1 MNILFMG
8 TPEFSLPS
16 LEALLVSPWEVVGV
30 VTQPDRP
37 KGRGEKIQPSP
48 VKQRALQLQLPVL
61 QPEKI
66 KDPDF
71 LQKVS
76 KISPHV
82 IVVVAFGKIL
92 PLNLLQIPP
101 LGCINLHA
109 SLLPKYRGAA
119 PIQWALIHGET
130 ETGSTIILMNEGM
143 DEGDILSQ
151 EKMNIGKEDTYRDLS
166 LRLANQGASLL
177 IKTLRAREKNECF
190 PQKQDHRKAVPAPS
204 LKKQDGLI
212 DWNKPTS
219 HILNLIRGTDPWP
232 GAYTFLGPKR
242 LRIWKARVLP
252 KSSQKGSPGEI
263 LKSTMDGIEVATQ
276 QGVLVIKE
284 LQSESKKRMT
294 VASFLAGHSIETGTI
309 LGRI

>member
-1 MNILFMG
+1 MG

-16 LEALLVSPWEVVGV
+16 LEALLDSPWEVVGV

-37 KGRGEKIQPSP
+37 KGRGAKIQLSP
-48 VKQRALQLQLPVL
+48 IKQRALQLQLPVL

-76 KISPHV
+76 RISPQI

-119 PIQWALIHGET
+119 PIQWALIHGEE

-151 EKMNIGKEDTYRDLS
+151 EKMTIGKEETYRDLS

-177 IKTLRAREKNECF
+177 IKTLRDHERNECF

-212 DWNKPTS
+212 DWNKPAS
-219 HILNLIRGTDPWP
+219 HILNLMRGTDPWP

-252 KSSQKGSPGEI
+252 EGSQKGSPGEI
-263 LKSTMDGIEVATQ
+263 IKATVDGIEVATQ
-276 QGVLVIKE
+276 EGILLVKE

-294 VASFLAGHSIETGTI
+294 VSDFLAGHPIEIGITLGSI
-309 LGRI
+309 

>member
-1 MNILFMG
+1 MG

-16 LEALLVSPWEVVGV
+16 LEALLDSPWEVVGV

-37 KGRGEKIQPSP
+37 KGRGSKIQPSP
-48 VKQRALQLQLPVL
+48 IKQRALQLHLPVL

-71 LQKVS
+71 LLNVS

-143 DEGDILSQ
+143 DEGDILAQ
-151 EKMNIGKEDTYRDLS
+151 EKMNIGEEETYRDLS
-166 LRLANQGASLL
+166 LRLANQGALL
-177 IKTLRAREKNECF
+177 LVKTLKDLERKETF

-212 DWNKPTS
+212 DWKKPAS

-242 LRIWKARVLP
+242 LRIWKASVLP
-252 KSSQKGSPGEI
+252 EDSQKGSPGEI
-263 LKSTMDGIEVATQ
+263 IKSTLDGIEVATQ
-276 QGVLVIKE
+276 QGILVVKE

-294 VASFLAGHSIETGTI
+294 VADFLAGHRIETGII
-309 LGRI
+309 LGSI